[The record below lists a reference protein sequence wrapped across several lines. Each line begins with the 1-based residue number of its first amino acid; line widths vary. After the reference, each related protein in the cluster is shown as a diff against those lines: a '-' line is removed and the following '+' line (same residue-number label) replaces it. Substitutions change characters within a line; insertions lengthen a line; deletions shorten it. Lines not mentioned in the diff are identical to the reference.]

1 MEERDEED
9 LIQDTDMDSFIEI
22 ELYQNNAYVAGTPLY
37 GTIHLYCKQDIP
49 DVKQVS
55 VTFTGEE

>member
-22 ELYQNNAYVAGTPLY
+22 EMYQNNAYTAGTPLY
-37 GTIHLYCKQDIP
+37 GTIHLYCKADIP
-49 DVKQVS
+49 DVK
-55 VTFTGEE
+55 